1 MMQIKLCGDLV
12 LREKC
17 EEVKE
22 ITEDIKSSLDEMVI
36 IMNNQNGVGLAAPQ
50 VGITKR
56 FIIIM
61 NPDTREIY
69 KMINPKITYK
79 SDKFCSMEEGCLS
92 ILGNDGL
99 PIYSYVSRPEFISVS
114 YLTENGEKKED
125 NFNGILARIAQHE
138 IDHLDGILFIDYL
151 SGIRRTMLMKKV
163 KKAK

>member
-22 ITEDIKSSLDEMVI
+22 ITEDIRSSLDEMIVI
-36 IMNNQNGVGLAAPQ
+36 MKNQNGVGLAAPQ
-50 VGITKR
+50 VGIIKR

-61 NPDTREIY
+61 NPETREIY

-92 ILGNDGL
+92 ILGNDDL
-99 PIYSYVSRPEFISVS
+99 PVYSCVSRPESVSVS
-114 YLTENGEKKED
+114 YLDEKGDIREEN
-125 NFNGILARIAQHE
+125 FSGILARIAQHE

-151 SGIRRTMLMKKV
+151 SGIRRSMLMKKV

>member
-79 SDKFCSMEEGCLS
+79 SDKLCSMEEGCLS
-92 ILGNDGL
+92 ILGNDDL
-99 PIYSYVSRPEFISVS
+99 PVYSYVSRPEFISVS

>member
-22 ITEDIKSSLDEMVI
+22 ITEDIKTSLDEMVI
-36 IMNNQNGVGLAAPQ
+36 VMNNQNGVGLAAPQ
-50 VGITKR
+50 VGIIKR

-61 NPDTREIY
+61 NPETKDIY
-69 KMINPKITYK
+69 KMINPKIIYK
-79 SDKFCSMEEGCLS
+79 SDKLCSMEEGCLS
-92 ILGNDGL
+92 ILGNDGF
-99 PIYSYVSRPEFISVS
+99 PVYSYLSRPESVS
-114 YLTENGEKKED
+114 ISYLNENGNVKEE
-125 NFNGILARIAQHE
+125 NFNGILARIVQHE

-151 SGIRRTMLMKKV
+151 SGIRRAMLMKKV